1 MPDRPLTLA
10 YLGDPNSIHTRRWVG
25 FFADR
30 GHSTHLLVPSLDDV
44 EPGLDPRIEL
54 HPFIPYYR
62 RRWHLL
68 GAVQARRSLKQ
79 ILAMIGPD
87 LLHAHYLTVHGWH
100 ARLSGFRPYLVTVW
114 GSDVYVTARATLRGR
129 LWARLTL
136 RSAALVTADSR
147 DLASTTLKAG
157 ARGDRMHLVQ
167 FGVDS
172 SRFAPGP
179 YPEELAHE
187 LGLSDRR
194 VILVPRIIAP
204 VYRTITAVEAFAPL
218 AHDTTLVLSSMAARP
233 DYLRQVQQRVANLG
247 VGDRTLIVPRFEHAR
262 MPDLYR
268 LADVVLSIP
277 QSDGTPVSLLE
288 AMATGRPVVAS
299 DLPSVRE
306 WLADIA
312 PASLVA
318 VGDAAA
324 TSAALAAAL
333 ALAPADRERVG
344 RVLRSRAVERADQAT
359 NLLRMERLYRAV
371 VDTNLRWK

>member
-10 YLGDPNSIHTRRWVG
+10 YLGDPNSIHTRRWVS

-30 GHSTHLLVPSLDDV
+30 GHSTHLLVPSLGEV
-44 EPGLDPRIEL
+44 EPGLDHRIEL
-54 HPFIPYYR
+54 HPFVPYER
-62 RRWHLL
+62 RRPHLL
-68 GAVQARRSLKQ
+68 GAVEARRSLARN
-79 ILAMIGPD
+79 LARISPD

-100 ARLSGFRPYLVTVW
+100 ARLSGFQPYLVTVW

-136 RSAALVTADSR
+136 GSATLVTADSR
-147 DLASTTLKAG
+147 DLARATVQAG
-157 ARGDRMHLVQ
+157 ARKERMQLVQ

-172 SRFAPGP
+172 SQFAPGP
-179 YPEELAHE
+179 YPEGLAKE
-187 LGLSDRR
+187 LGLSGRR
-194 VILVPRIIAP
+194 VIFVPRIIAP

-218 AHDTTLVLSSMAARP
+218 ADDVTLVLSSMAARP
-233 DYLRQVQQRVANLG
+233 DYLRQVQRRIADLG
-247 VGDRTLIVPRFEHAR
+247 VGDRTLIVPRFEHQR

-268 LADVVLSIP
+268 LADVVLTIP
-277 QSDGTPVSLLE
+277 QSDATPVSLLE

-312 PASLVA
+312 PASLVP
-318 VGDAAA
+318 VGDAPA

-333 ALAPADRERVG
+333 AVAPADRERMG
-344 RVLRSRAVERADQAT
+344 DVLRSRVVEQADHAT
-359 NLLRMERLYRAV
+359 NLLRMERLYRSIAR
-371 VDTNLRWK
+371 TARR